1 MKHVSIFRRI
11 GANSSG
17 AAAVEFAL
25 VAPMVIGLMLGMF
38 QVSIAMYNYNSL
50 RGAVDDTARYTI
62 VDFQKETRSNEQALN
77 TAARTIATSS
87 PYNLDS
93 DRLDDDPIVELLDDS
108 RVAGALEA
116 TITMRYNVPS
126 VARFVGMGDIQI
138 EYSRPVFLIS

>member
-1 MKHVSIFRRI
+1 MMKKADIVIRRI
-11 GANSSG
+11 ATATGG

-38 QVSIAMYNYNSL
+38 QVSIGMHNYNSL

-62 VDFQKETRSNEQALN
+62 VNFQTEERDDEADLEKEAI
-77 TAARTIATSS
+77 AIATSS
-87 PYNLDS
+87 PYNLDGA
-93 DRLDDDPIVELLDDS
+93 RLDVTVDLLDDS

-116 TITMRYNVPS
+116 TITMEYDVPS
-126 VARFVGMGDIQI
+126 VARMVGMGDIHL